1 MLTKILGGYQTDF
14 ARNWLK
20 EGISIVDAFKEC
32 VNGALESSHLNAS
45 DIQTIHVGNA
55 AAEMFL
61 SQGHLGALA
70 IEADTSL
77 RGLPSARHEA
87 ACASGSVAAL
97 AATAELEA
105 GRYELALVM
114 ESNK

>member
-1 MLTKILGGYQTDF
+1 MTKILGGYQTDF
-14 ARNWLK
+14 ARKWLK

-61 SQGHLGALA
+61 SQGHLGA
-70 IEADTSL
+70 
-77 RGLPSARHEA
+77 
-87 ACASGSVAAL
+87 
-97 AATAELEA
+97 
-105 GRYELALVM
+105 
-114 ESNK
+114 